1 MGPVASLAAAA
12 AIAMA
17 APVDPALPA
26 APGVAPAGP
35 SVPAAKPGPLDA
47 VARDYVRLVLAIGEH
62 RPDYV
67 DAYFGPPELSAEA
80 KAAGKRPLRA
90 LAGEAER
97 LLRAARAARPA
108 GPGKEDGRRRRE
120 FLVVHLAAARAFLG
134 ALEGK
139 PLPFDAEA
147 KAYFG
152 VAPPRRGLAR
162 YEKIAERVAHLLPGG
177 GTVAE
182 RYARYRERFVVPRE
196 RIEKVFQAAA
206 AEARRRTLE
215 HVALPEGERFTLE
228 LVSGKPWSGYNW
240 YRGEYLSLI
249 QVNTDLPFYIDNAV
263 NLAAHE
269 GYPGHHV
276 FNVIHEERLARG
288 RGWIEHTVYPLFG
301 PSSFLAEGTGNF
313 AIEMVFPGEERTIFE
328 RDVLFPLAGLDP
340 AEAARYAEIR
350 ELLQD
355 LRGAG
360 IETARAYLDGEK
372 TAAAVE
378 AWNVRHALATPERAR
393 KSLEFVDAYR
403 SYVVN
408 YGYGEELVGKYV
420 ARAGK
425 DARRRWAAF
434 LELVAEPVVP
444 AQLRPAAKRRSR
456 PVTPRRRGR

>member
-1 MGPVASLAAAA
+1 VSPLAVLAAAA
-12 AIAMA
+12 ALA
-17 APVDPALPA
+17 VT
-26 APGVAPAGP
+26 APADPPPHAAAGRLP
-35 SVPAAKPGPLDA
+35 PAKAGALDA
-47 VARDYVRLVLAIGEH
+47 VARDHVRLVLAIGQH

-67 DAYFGPPELSAEA
+67 DAYFGPPELQGEA
-80 KAAGKRPLRA
+80 SAAGKRPVSE
-90 LAGEAER
+90 LAAEADR
-97 LLRAARAARPA
+97 LLRGARATKASRA
-108 GPGKEDGRRRRE
+108 EDRRRRD
-120 FLVVHLAAARAFLG
+120 FLVFHLSAARAFAL

-162 YEKIAERVAHLLPGG
+162 YEKIAGRIAHLLPGAG
-177 GTVAE
+177 PLTE

-196 RIEKVFQAAA
+196 RIEKVFAAAA
-206 AEARRRTLE
+206 AEARRRTLA
-215 HVALPEGERFTLE
+215 HVRLPETERFTLE
-228 LVSGKPWSGYNW
+228 LVTGKPWSGYNW
-240 YRGEYLSLI
+240 YRGNYESLI

-276 FNVIHEERLARG
+276 FNALHEERLARA
-288 RGWIEHTVYPLFG
+288 RGWIEHTVYPLFS

-313 AIEMVFPGEERTIFE
+313 AIEMVFPGEERTTFE

-340 AEAARYAEIR
+340 SEAERYAEIR
-350 ELLQD
+350 SLLED

-360 IETARAYLDGEK
+360 IETARAYLDGRM
-372 TAAAVE
+372 TAAEVE
-378 AWNVRHALATPERAR
+378 AWNVRYGLATPERAR
-393 KSLEFVDAYR
+393 KNVEFVDAYR

-408 YGYGEELVGKYV
+408 YGYGEELVGRHV

-434 LELVAEPVVP
+434 LELVSEPVVP
-444 AQLRPAAKRRSR
+444 GELRPPPKRR
-456 PVTPRRRGR
+456 